1 MLRIVRLR
9 RRIKKC
15 SQARM
20 NKTMRSTTNPIATL
34 MNCPRSC
41 PTSSIQLVSRS
52 LQISTVC
59 FAGTGSISTSIVRF
73 ERVELMFALRASI
86 GVEMSEF
93 IEERNSSRVGID
105 ELRSVKASIMVD
117 GRVTFSSAES
127 SGMSIV
133 GISTSTL

>member
-1 MLRIVRLR
+1 
-9 RRIKKC
+9 
-15 SQARM
+15 
-20 NKTMRSTTNPIATL
+20 
-34 MNCPRSC
+34 
-41 PTSSIQLVSRS
+41 
-52 LQISTVC
+52 
-59 FAGTGSISTSIVRF
+59 
-73 ERVELMFALRASI
+73 MFALRASI